1 MKIKEFKLVTLLLG
15 LMGLDIGANVN
26 TEAEVPE
33 DWLERFARAE
43 EEARGL
49 SADEAVTLT
58 QGEEAEMAA
67 VAKKAP
73 VAFALLEAAFDDG
86 QLAELVFAP
95 WQNIF
100 EARDAEAKSRALI
113 ASIRASENQ
122 SQSEHAAGHRD
133 GEEER

>member
-1 MKIKEFKLVTLLLG
+1 MKIKEFKLVTLLFG

-33 DWLERFARAE
+33 DWIERFARAE
-43 EEARGL
+43 DEARGL

-67 VAKKAP
+67 VARRAP
-73 VAFALLEAAFDDG
+73 VAFGLLEAAFDDG
-86 QLAELVFAP
+86 LLAELVFAP

-100 EARDAEAKSRALI
+100 DARDAEAKARALV

-122 SQSEHAAGHRD
+122 SQSGHRD